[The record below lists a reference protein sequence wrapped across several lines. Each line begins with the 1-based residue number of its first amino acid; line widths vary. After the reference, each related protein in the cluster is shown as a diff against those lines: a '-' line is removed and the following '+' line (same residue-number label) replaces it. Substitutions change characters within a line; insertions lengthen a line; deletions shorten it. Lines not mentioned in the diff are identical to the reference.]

1 MPTPLPSFCCSLVF
15 GSLIVSATP
24 PLRGPDEI
32 AHFLRIYSYAHGEVL
47 PPAQVDGRK
56 GIFIQHELNSQ
67 LQFFRSAGE
76 WFAGARGDGVRYG
89 QIMAVYQDAIDTNG
103 ADHPRGY

>member
-1 MPTPLPSFCCSLVF
+1 MLAF
-15 GSLIVSATP
+15 GSLVVFATL

-32 AHFLRIYSYAHGEVL
+32 AHFLRIYSYALGEVL

-56 GIFIQHELNSQ
+56 GFFIQHELNSQ

-76 WFAGARGDGVRYG
+76 WFAGARDDDAVPASNMAGDQRLG
-89 QIMAVYQDAIDTNG
+89 
-103 ADHPRGY
+103 